1 MGSLIVRGLD
11 TALIERLKARA
22 ARKGRSV
29 EAEHRR
35 ILQDALAS
43 EFDDLAA
50 RMRALTAAGGRRH
63 TPAEE
68 LARGM
73 RDER

>member
-11 TALIERLKARA
+11 AAPIERLKARA

-29 EAEHRR
+29 EAEHRA

-43 EFDDLAA
+43 DFDDLAA
-50 RMRALTAAGGRRH
+50 RLRAVTAGRRH
-63 TPAEE
+63 TPAEV
-68 LARGM
+68 LAREM